1 MEADVR
7 RPAVAGRFYSRDPEQ
22 LARDVEAL
30 LAGPSSAPPSAPQP
44 AKLLV
49 APHAGYIY
57 SGAIAGAVYRLTR
70 IPSRVVVLCPN
81 HTGRGARRS
90 IWASGTWRLP
100 TGELSIDVELAELM
114 RELAGLDADREA
126 HSSEHAIEV
135 QLPFVRALRPDAR
148 IVPICLS
155 VLPVADC
162 IEIGEALATAIRQIG
177 SDDVL
182 LIASTDMS
190 HYVPADVAAELDR
203 LALQRVISLD
213 PVGLYRVVTRHDISM
228 CGFVPTTVALA
239 AARALSAERAELVRY
254 GNSGEVS
261 GDLARV
267 VGYAS
272 LRVR

>member
-7 RPAVAGRFYSRDPEQ
+7 HPAVAGRFYSRDPAQ

-30 LAGPSSAPPSAPQP
+30 LAAPRATPQP

-49 APHAGYIY
+49 VPHAGYIY
-57 SGAIAGAVYRLTR
+57 SGAIAGAAFAATR
-70 IPSRVVVLCPN
+70 IPARVVVLCPN
-81 HTGRGARRS
+81 HTGRGARKS
-90 IWASGTWRLP
+90 LWASGAWRLP
-100 TGELSIDVELAELM
+100 TGELVVDAELAALVG
-114 RELAGLDADREA
+114 ELAGLEADREA
-126 HSSEHAIEV
+126 HLSEHAIEV
-135 QLPFVRALRPDAR
+135 ELPFVLALRPDAR

-155 VLPVADC
+155 VLSAADC
-162 IEIGEALATAIRQIG
+162 IEIGTALATAIRRIG
-177 SDDVL
+177 DDVL

-203 LALQRVISLD
+203 MALQRVISLD
-213 PVGLYRVVTRHDISM
+213 PEGLHRVVTRHDISM

-239 AARALSAERAELVRY
+239 AARALAAERAELVRY
-254 GNSGEVS
+254 GNSGGVS

-272 LRVR
+272 LCVR